1 VVRRRTPVSLIVA
14 VASLAGSFLA
24 VSSVVSAPA
33 FAAADGVNGLNGVNG
48 SRPALSVNGEVTS
61 PSVYTISQLAALPQ
75 TTATVTVGGRQF
87 TDTGVLLETLVADA
101 GPAYPA
107 SLLNTKNE
115 LLRVT
120 VTVRG
125 AGWRDVTFAV
135 GELDSGFGDHP
146 ALLAL
151 TQNGRPIARGPEL
164 VVPGDRAPVRF
175 LPQVSQLTVGIA
187 TAPATDTDPAAA
199 SPVEVIDGH
208 HEVTL
213 SAARLARLPAET
225 LTVSFGGPS
234 GEQTHTEVGPSL
246 LEVLAAAGVAPT
258 LNTWVAAVGDDNYV
272 ATVTPAEQLVGG
284 RPLQLSLSEDGV
296 TLAQP
301 RLVTDG
307 DIKGGRYVS
316 DIVDLYVGTGP
327 AH

>member
-1 VVRRRTPVSLIVA
+1 MMRRWTLGFMATAV
-14 VASLAGSFLA
+14 VASIAGLAGT
-24 VSSVVSAPA
+24 PA
-33 FAAADGVNGLNGVNG
+33 YASTGHGY
-48 SRPALSVNGEVTS
+48 ALSVNGEVTS
-61 PSVYTISQLAALPQ
+61 PSAYTIAQLAALPQ
-75 TTATVTVGGRQF
+75 TTVTVSVGGRQF

-107 SLLNTKNE
+107 SLPNTKNE

-120 VTVRG
+120 ATVYG
-125 AGWRDVTFAV
+125 AGHRAVTFAV
-135 GELDSGFGDHP
+135 GELDPGFGDHP

-164 VVPGDRAPVRF
+164 VVPGDRAPIRF
-175 LPQVSQLTVGIA
+175 VPDAWRVTVGIA
-187 TAPATDTDPAAA
+187 TAPATDTDPPAG

-208 HEVTL
+208 HVVTL
-213 SAARLARLPAET
+213 SAALLAKLPAET
-225 LTVSFGGPS
+225 LTVSFEGPT
-234 GEQTHTEVGPSL
+234 GVQTHTEVGPSL
-246 LEVLAAAGVAPT
+246 LEVLAAARVWPT

-272 ATVTPAEQLVGG
+272 ATVTPAEQFVGG

-296 TLAQP
+296 VLAQP

-316 DIVDLYVGTGP
+316 DIVDIYVGNGP

>member
-1 VVRRRTPVSLIVA
+1 
-14 VASLAGSFLA
+14 
-24 VSSVVSAPA
+24 
-33 FAAADGVNGLNGVNG
+33 
-48 SRPALSVNGEVTS
+48 
-61 PSVYTISQLAALPQ
+61 
-75 TTATVTVGGRQF
+75 VTVGGRQF
-87 TDTGVLLETLVADA
+87 TDTGVLLETLVTDA

-125 AGWRDVTFAV
+125 AARRDVTFAV
-135 GELDSGFGDHP
+135 GELDSGFGSHP

>member
-1 VVRRRTPVSLIVA
+1 MRRWTPVFMTAAV
-14 VASLAGSFLA
+14 VASIGGLASTPAYASSGHGYALA
-24 VSSVVSAPA
+24 
-33 FAAADGVNGLNGVNG
+33 
-48 SRPALSVNGEVTS
+48 VNGEVTA
-61 PSVYTISQLAALPQ
+61 PAAYTIAQLAALPQ
-75 TTATVTVGGRQF
+75 TTVTVSVGGRQV

-120 VTVRG
+120 ATVYG
-125 AGWRDVTFAV
+125 AGHRAVTFAV
-135 GELDSGFGDHP
+135 GELDPGFGAHP

-151 TQNGRPIARGPEL
+151 TQNGRPIAFGPEL
-164 VVPGDRAPVRF
+164 VVPGDRAPIRF
-175 LPQVSQLTVGIA
+175 VAGASQVTVGIA
-187 TAPATDTDPAAA
+187 TAPATDTDPAAG

-208 HEVTL
+208 HVVTL
-213 SAARLARLPAET
+213 SAALLAKLPAET
-225 LTVSFGGPS
+225 LTVSFEGPGGV
-234 GEQTHTEVGPSL
+234 QTHTEVGPSL
-246 LEVLAAAGVAPT
+246 LEVLAAARVWPT

-272 ATVTPAEQLVGG
+272 ATVTPAEQFVGG

-296 TLAQP
+296 VLAQP

-316 DIVDLYVGTGP
+316 DVVDIYVGNGP

>member
-1 VVRRRTPVSLIVA
+1 MATAVVAGIA
-14 VASLAGSFLA
+14 GLAGT
-24 VSSVVSAPA
+24 PA
-33 FAAADGVNGLNGVNG
+33 YASTGHGY
-48 SRPALSVNGEVTS
+48 ALSVSGEVTS
-61 PSVYTISQLAALPQ
+61 PSAYTIAQLAALPQ
-75 TTATVTVGGRQF
+75 TTVTVSVGGRQF

-107 SLLNTKNE
+107 SLANTKNE

-120 VTVRG
+120 ATVYG
-125 AGWRDVTFAV
+125 AGHRAVTFAV
-135 GELDSGFGDHP
+135 GELDPGFGDHP

-164 VVPGDRAPVRF
+164 VVPGDRAPIRF
-175 LPQVSQLTVGIA
+175 VPEAWRVTVGIA
-187 TAPATDTDPAAA
+187 TAPATDTDPPAG

-208 HEVTL
+208 HVVTL
-213 SAARLARLPAET
+213 SAALLAKLPAET
-225 LTVSFGGPS
+225 LTVSFEGPT
-234 GEQTHTEVGPSL
+234 GVQTHTEVGPSL
-246 LEVLAAAGVAPT
+246 LEVLAAARVWPT

-272 ATVTPAEQLVGG
+272 ATVTPAEQFVGG

-296 TLAQP
+296 VLAQP

-316 DIVDLYVGTGP
+316 DIVDIYVGNGP

>member
-1 VVRRRTPVSLIVA
+1 MIVA
-14 VASLAGSFLA
+14 AAACVAGLAGMSVPALA
-24 VSSVVSAPA
+24 SAEYGPR
-33 FAAADGVNGLNGVNG
+33 V
-48 SRPALSVNGEVTS
+48 ALSVGGEVTS
-61 PSVYTISQLAALPQ
+61 PTAYTIAQLAQLPQ
-75 TTATVTVGGRQF
+75 TSVTARTGFGTV
-87 TDTGVLLETLVADA
+87 TDTGVLLETLVLDA

-125 AGWRDVTFAV
+125 AGHRETTFAV
-135 GELDSGFGDHP
+135 GELDPGFGDHP

-151 TQNGRPIARGPEL
+151 TQNGRPIAFGPEL
-164 VVPGDRAPVRF
+164 VVPGDSAPIRSVAG
-175 LPQVSQLTVGIA
+175 VSQVTVGIA
-187 TAPATDTDPAAA
+187 TAPATDTNPPAG
-199 SPVEVIDGH
+199 SPVEVIDGRH
-208 HEVTL
+208 VVTL
-213 SAARLARLPAET
+213 SAALLARLPAET
-225 LTVSFGGPS
+225 LDVSFEGPG

-246 LEVLAAAGVAPT
+246 FEVLAAAGIRPT
-258 LNTWVAAVGDDNYV
+258 LNTWVAAVGDDDYV

-284 RPLQLSLSEDGV
+284 RPLQLSLNEDGV

-316 DIVDLYVGTGP
+316 DVVDIYVGTGP
-327 AH
+327 AS

>member
-1 VVRRRTPVSLIVA
+1 MCAIGVKRRYGN
-14 VASLAGSFLA
+14 GSK
-24 VSSVVSAPA
+24 APA
-33 FAAADGVNGLNGVNG
+33 A
-48 SRPALSVNGEVTS
+48 
-61 PSVYTISQLAALPQ
+61 YTISELAALPQ

-87 TDTGVLLETLVADA
+87 TDTGVLLETLVTDA

-120 VTVRG
+120 VTVRR

-151 TQNGRPIARGPEL
+151 TQNGRPIARSPEL

-175 LPQVSQLTVGIA
+175 LPQVSQLTAGIA
-187 TAPATDTDPAAA
+187 TAPATDTDPPAA

-234 GEQTHTEVGPSL
+234 GEQTHTEVGPPL

-258 LNTWVAAVGDDNYV
+258 LDTWVAAVGDDNYV

-301 RLVTDG
+301 RKHQCGSPPCSSRRWRSLWSGYFTSASVRAL
-307 DIKGGRYVS
+307 I
-316 DIVDLYVGTGP
+316 P
-327 AH
+327 ARFPARPASR